1 MKHDCET
8 CPKSGSCNIESDL
21 NWARNALKEGGLDG
35 LVKAMR
41 DRVPPVPPDDYEAS
55 AKLGAMFSAGIIAVT
70 EVLGAA
76 GARKLNL
83 ALLDGASPNEE
94 GFFQAIQRATFRIA
108 AEEEINRFKTTLKV
122 LSMSYL
128 QETLV
133 DVRRITPD
141 AEDDIEDDIEGVE
154 FDTTRSLH

>member
-21 NWARNALKEGGLDG
+21 NWARNALKGGGLDG

-70 EVLGAA
+70 EVLGP
-76 GARKLNL
+76 GGVRKLNL
-83 ALLDGASPNEE
+83 ALLDGASPHEE
-94 GFFQAIQRATFRIA
+94 GFFQAIQRVTFKVA
-108 AEEEINRFKTTLKV
+108 AEEEINRFKTALKV

-128 QETLV
+128 QEMV
-133 DVRRITPD
+133 VHVRRIASAD
-141 AEDDIEDDIEGVE
+141 GDDIEGVE
-154 FDTTRSLH
+154 FNSERSLH

>member
-21 NWARNALKEGGLDG
+21 NWARDALKEGGLDG

-41 DRVPPVPPDDYEAS
+41 NRVPPVPPDDAEAS
-55 AKLGAMFSAGIIAVT
+55 AKLGAMFSAGLIAVT
-70 EVLGAA
+70 EVLGP
-76 GARKLNL
+76 GGVRKLNL
-83 ALLDGASPNEE
+83 ALLKGASPNEE
-94 GFFQAIQRATFRIA
+94 GFFQAVQRVTFKIA
-108 AEEEINRFKTTLKV
+108 AEEEINRFKMTLKV

-128 QETLV
+128 QETRV
-133 DVRRITPD
+133 DVRPITTD
-141 AEDDIEDDIEGVE
+141 AEDDIGGVE